1 MKRSTIIL
9 ILLFVLAIL
18 AYNRTGVWR
27 APGATTQS
35 EQRRIKGISIKTED
49 GY

>member
-18 AYNRTGVWR
+18 VYNRTGVWR

>member
-9 ILLFVLAIL
+9 ILLLVLAVL
-18 AYNRTGVWR
+18 AFSRAGVR
-27 APGATTQS
+27 RVPGQTTQA
-35 EQRRIKGISIKTED
+35 EQRKISGISIMTAD

>member
-18 AYNRTGVWR
+18 AFSRVGARRV
-27 APGATTQS
+27 PGATTQT
-35 EQRRIKGISIKTED
+35 EQRRIKGISIMTED